1 VSERNASA
9 YTDWQER
16 ASEFQV
22 GDGAFPKGEGSDTA
36 GTVVAVYPA
45 IGMVDVQHID
55 GTMRYPAEELHRWKD
70 GKVVLPELEH
80 DSVPGGV
87 GQVSVPGGPGEKLA
101 ADPSKVALYWKEKD
115 RQYHA
120 TRGECDSGAL
130 GCPKCKEPGLK
141 KAIYKRREGASERLW
156 GCPNCM
162 FLIKDLD
169 IHLHEGAG

>member
-1 VSERNASA
+1 MSDRSASA

-16 ASEFQV
+16 ASEFQI
-22 GDGAFPKGEGSDTA
+22 GDGAFPKGESSDCV

-70 GKVVLPELEH
+70 GKVVLPVVEH

-101 ADPSKVALYWKEKD
+101 ESAAKVALYWKQKD

-120 TRGECDSGAL
+120 TQDECSSGSYS
-130 GCPKCKEPGLK
+130 CPKCKDPGLK
-141 KAIYKRREGASERLW
+141 KAIYKRTDGISDRLW
-156 GCPNCM
+156 ACPGCM
-162 FLIKDLD
+162 FLIKDSD
-169 IHLHEGAG
+169 MHIHGGG